1 MGKDNVKVFVYG
13 SLKKGYIN
21 NRLFLHNSN
30 FICKAKTLDSNYDMV
45 SLGGFPAMENG
56 GGYYISGEVYK
67 VNKETLKHLDGLE
80 GNGYFYTREKI
91 RVIPIDEESPTWF
104 YAWAYIISSSHS
116 SMSSPIQFDD
126 FNTKNW
132 EL

>member
-1 MGKDNVKVFVYG
+1 MKVFVYG
-13 SLKKGYIN
+13 SLKKGHWN
-21 NRLFLHNSN
+21 NKLFLHSSD

-56 GGYYISGEVYK
+56 GDYYISGEVYK
-67 VNKETLKHLDGLE
+67 VNKETLRHLDILE

-91 RVIPIDEESPTWF
+91 KVIPIDEQKPTWF
-104 YAWAYIISSSHS
+104 YAWAYIISSNHRAV
-116 SMSSPIQFDD
+116 SSPMPFDG